1 MWTMA
6 AAVASRLPALV
17 RTVFSAPAR
26 PQVVFV
32 LGGPGAGKGTQC
44 SRLVAEAGFV
54 HLSAGELLR
63 AERKSGT
70 PTAELINAVINRGEI
85 VPGEITT
92 GLLKR
97 AMEKSCEEGKR
108 YFLIDGFPRN
118 DDNCHHWDA
127 VVGDTADVKM
137 VLFLDCSMEDCT
149 KRVLARASETAGAQ
163 QRSDD
168 NIEVLQKRFKTY
180 NEQSRPVIEAYS
192 AKGLVYRVD
201 AGRPVDDV
209 YADVMTGIHDKV
221 LA

>member
-1 MWTMA
+1 MLTLGGGLWM
-6 AAVASRLPALV
+6 
-17 RTVFSAPAR
+17 
-26 PQVVFV
+26 QVVFV

-118 DDNCHHWDA
+118 DDNCHRESGA
-127 VVGDTADVKM
+127 LVNGFYVGQRR
-137 VLFLDCSMEDCT
+137 CQME
-149 KRVLARASETAGAQ
+149 RAARS
-163 QRSDD
+163 
-168 NIEVLQKRFKTY
+168 
-180 NEQSRPVIEAYS
+180 
-192 AKGLVYRVD
+192 
-201 AGRPVDDV
+201 
-209 YADVMTGIHDKV
+209 
-221 LA
+221 